1 MPLHTAQSA
10 NPTIGPAR
18 SAASIVSTP
27 STDGV
32 SRIQPG
38 SHEAM
43 LLLAQARNAAFEQ
56 AAQGRLGEGVNLL
69 CNALEIEPTSV
80 DLMSDVAALLLS
92 AGQLADAALYAHQ
105 AIQIQPQHAPSLYT
119 LAFALSGLGEVK
131 AAIEVLTTLC
141 QGEAAEMLKRETPE
155 LAPLVATELRRLQ
168 MT

>member
-1 MPLHTAQSA
+1 MPLQT
-10 NPTIGPAR
+10 PTQAHSQAR
-18 SAASIVSTP
+18 SAASIVSPP

-38 SHEAM
+38 SHEAT

-56 AAQGRLGEGVNLL
+56 ASQGRLGEGVNLL

-80 DLMSDVAALLLS
+80 DLLSDVAALLLS

-105 AIQIQPQHAPSLYT
+105 AVQLQPQHAPSLYT
-119 LAFALSGLGEVK
+119 LAFALSGLGEIK

-155 LAPLVATELRRLQ
+155 LAPLVAMELRRLQ
-168 MT
+168 TT